1 MKTKLIILLF
11 GGLTLGSLTK
21 GCSKI
26 KSNSTNDTPKQE
38 QQDKSKQ

>member
-11 GGLTLGSLTK
+11 GGLTLGSLTR

-26 KSNSTNDTPKQE
+26 KSSGNDAPKQE

>member
-26 KSNSTNDTPKQE
+26 KSSTSDAPKQE